1 MSSTDRSEGA
11 GEHVVP
17 SSEADALQRD
27 IERRQAQLAATV
39 DELTTRVHPRTVLR
53 TGQDTVQRKAR
64 SAVVTDDGQPRVE
77 RIVAVASAVVAV
89 VGALLWR
96 SGRRRRRARA

>member
-1 MSSTDRSEGA
+1 VSGTDRSEGA
-11 GEHVVP
+11 GEHVVA

-27 IERRQAQLAATV
+27 IQERQARLAAAV
-39 DELTTRVHPRTVLR
+39 DELATRVHPKTVLR
-53 TGQDTVQRKAR
+53 SGQDTVQRRAR
-64 SAVVTDDGQPRVE
+64 AAVVTDDGQPRVE

-96 SGRRRRRARA
+96 SGRRRRRG